1 MPPVMGCS
9 IFRMWRK
16 LKLPQVPEDYIHRIG
31 RTGRAGNKGTSITLF
46 SEEDKEMIKNIEKLI
61 GKKIKIHH
69 YNNKKSKV
77 INYDDSIP
85 FSKSDHVPNFLKMQ
99 SKLI

>member
-1 MPPVMGCS
+1 
-9 IFRMWRK
+9 
-16 LKLPQVPEDYIHRIG
+16 
-31 RTGRAGNKGTSITLF
+31 
-46 SEEDKEMIKNIEKLI
+46 MIKNIEKLI
-61 GKKIKIHH
+61 GKTIKIHH
-69 YNNKKSKV
+69 YNNKNSKV